1 MTEEELKRLKNDNG
15 DLYEYSFELNEQ
27 ANVPPQLQQLPSDAD
42 AVSNWD
48 DARSMKSMISQAY
61 HSAQSQFYD
70 VQRLIIQEKGEQM
83 YNDLRKKKQRQ
94 LKDELE
100 DKQRRQMFEYWVVEK
115 AEDWT
120 VKDD

>member
-1 MTEEELKRLKNDNG
+1 
-15 DLYEYSFELNEQ
+15 
-27 ANVPPQLQQLPSDAD
+27 
-42 AVSNWD
+42 
-48 DARSMKSMISQAY
+48 
-61 HSAQSQFYD
+61 
-70 VQRLIIQEKGEQM
+70 M